1 MIRFI
6 SYDGKFP
13 CLCGGTLLLEVNG
26 FVRWEFQLVST
37 GQCYFSGGDEAVAR
51 GPWRVNVPSDLV
63 PLKEEIERVVNA
75 HVPYGCC
82 GGCF

>member
-1 MIRFI
+1 MVRFI
-6 SYDGKFP
+6 SYDGAHP
-13 CLCGGTLLLEVNG
+13 NLCRGTLLLEING

-37 GQCYFSGGDEAVAR
+37 GRCYFCGDDEVIDK
-51 GPWRVNVPSDLV
+51 GPWRVKVPDDLI

-75 HVPYGCC
+75 HIPYGCC